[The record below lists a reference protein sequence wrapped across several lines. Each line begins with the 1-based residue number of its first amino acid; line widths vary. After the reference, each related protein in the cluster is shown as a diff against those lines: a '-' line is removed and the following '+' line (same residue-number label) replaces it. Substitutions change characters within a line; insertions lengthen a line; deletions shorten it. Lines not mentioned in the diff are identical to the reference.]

1 MSSTCRQKANIK
13 RNPSIY
19 NTIDHTL
26 DGFEHETNNLCP
38 HGLEL
43 HNLILVV
50 NLSSIKLQKKKKTNF
65 NGVMHLQ
72 NFWKIP
78 TSKEYTDFTINKNE
92 SCPTSILIHHIIL
105 Y

>member
-50 NLSSIKLQKKKKTNF
+50 NLSSIKLQKKKKNK
-65 NGVMHLQ
+65 LQ
-72 NFWKIP
+72 WSYAS
-78 TSKEYTDFTINKNE
+78 SKLLENSHKQRIYRFYYK
-92 SCPTSILIHHIIL
+92 
-105 Y
+105 